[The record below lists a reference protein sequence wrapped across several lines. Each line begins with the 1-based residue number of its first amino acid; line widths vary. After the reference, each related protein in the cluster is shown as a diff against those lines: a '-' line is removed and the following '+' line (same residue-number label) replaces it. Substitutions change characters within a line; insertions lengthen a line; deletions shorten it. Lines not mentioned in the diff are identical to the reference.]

1 MSSTLPG
8 ADIRGFYRALG
19 VQLPEWSGV
28 EASARCFADP
38 AAHAHGDRD
47 PSCSVNV
54 ETGVWHCVQLAAPL
68 YEGLSSA
75 YGRGGRERP
84 GPRLPPLRRAVCAG
98 LLEPAVPRRRFL
110 GWTW

>member
-8 ADIRGFYRALG
+8 ADIRGYYRALG
-19 VQLPEWSGV
+19 MQLPEWSGV

-54 ETGVWHCVQLAAPL
+54 ESGVW
-68 YEGLSSA
+68 
-75 YGRGGRERP
+75 
-84 GPRLPPLRRAVCAG
+84 
-98 LLEPAVPRRRFL
+98 LLGVWRRRRRV
-110 GWTW
+110 